1 MNGYLTVMKI
11 DIGPEM
17 QFRFSRSGGKGGQ
30 NVNKVETRVEGIWK
44 PAASMVLSEEQR
56 IRVTERLAER
66 MNADGE
72 VIVRS
77 QSGRTQLENRLAA
90 VERMNE
96 WVARALAR
104 KKARISTAPTAA
116 SRRKRMDDK
125 RRLSS
130 RKAERRRTDGRDA
143 D

>member
-1 MNGYLTVMKI
+1 MKI

-30 NVNKVETRVEGIWK
+30 NVNKVETRVEGIWV
-44 PAASMVLSEEQR
+44 PAASAILTEEQR
-56 IRVTERLAER
+56 SRVAERLSDR
-66 MNADGE
+66 MNAAGE

-77 QSGRTQLENRLAA
+77 QSGRSQLENRLAA
-90 VERMNE
+90 IERMNE
-96 WVARALAR
+96 WVAKALTR
-104 KKARISTAPTAA
+104 KKARIATAPTAA
-116 SRRKRMDDK
+116 SRRKRMDEK
-125 RRLSS
+125 RRISS

>member
-1 MNGYLTVMKI
+1 MKI

-30 NVNKVETRVEGIWK
+30 NVNKVETRVEGIWI
-44 PAASMVLSEEQR
+44 PAASAILTEEQR
-56 IRVTERLAER
+56 SRVAERLSDR
-66 MNADGE
+66 MNAAGE
-72 VIVRS
+72 VVVRS

-96 WVARALAR
+96 WVAKALAR
-104 KKARISTAPTAA
+104 KKARIATAPTAA
-116 SRRKRMDDK
+116 SRRMRMDEK
-125 RRLSS
+125 MRIST
-130 RKAERRRTDGRDA
+130 RKAERRRTDGRDT

>member
-1 MNGYLTVMKI
+1 MKI

-30 NVNKVETRVEGIWK
+30 NVNKVETRVEGIWI
-44 PAASMVLSEEQR
+44 PAASAILTEEQR
-56 IRVTERLAER
+56 GRVAEKLSDR
-66 MNADGE
+66 MNAAGE
-72 VIVRS
+72 VVVRS

-96 WVARALAR
+96 WVAKALAR
-104 KKARISTAPTAA
+104 KKARIATAPTAA
-116 SRRKRMDDK
+116 SRRKRMDEK
-125 RRLSS
+125 RRIST
-130 RKAERRRTDGRDA
+130 RKAERRRADGRDA

>member
-1 MNGYLTVMKI
+1 MKI

-30 NVNKVETRVEGIWK
+30 NVNKVETRVEGIWI
-44 PAASMVLSEEQR
+44 PAASAILTEEQR
-56 IRVTERLAER
+56 SRVAERLSDR
-66 MNADGE
+66 MNAAGE
-72 VIVRS
+72 VVVRS

-96 WVARALAR
+96 WVAKALAR
-104 KKARISTAPTAA
+104 KKARIATAPTAA
-116 SRRKRMDDK
+116 SRRKRMDEK
-125 RRLSS
+125 MRIST
-130 RKAERRRTDGRDA
+130 RKAERRRTDGRDT

>member
-1 MNGYLTVMKI
+1 MKI

-30 NVNKVETRVEGIWK
+30 NVNKVETRVEGIWI
-44 PAASMVLSEEQR
+44 PAASTILTEEQR
-56 IRVTERLAER
+56 SRVMERLSDR
-66 MNADGE
+66 MNAAGE
-72 VIVRS
+72 VVVRS
-77 QSGRTQLENRLAA
+77 QSGRTQLENRLVA

-96 WVARALAR
+96 WVAKALAR
-104 KKARISTAPTAA
+104 KKARIATAPTAA
-116 SRRKRMDDK
+116 SRRKRMDEK
-125 RRLSS
+125 RRISS

>member
-1 MNGYLTVMKI
+1 MKI

-30 NVNKVETRVEGIWK
+30 NVNKVETRVEGIWI
-44 PAASMVLSEEQR
+44 PAASAILTEEQR
-56 IRVTERLAER
+56 SRVAERLSDR
-66 MNADGE
+66 MNAAGE
-72 VIVRS
+72 VVVRS

-96 WVARALAR
+96 WVAKALAR
-104 KKARISTAPTAA
+104 KKARIATAPTAA
-116 SRRKRMDDK
+116 SRRKRMDEK
-125 RRLSS
+125 RRISS
-130 RKAERRRTDGRDA
+130 RKAERRRADGRDA